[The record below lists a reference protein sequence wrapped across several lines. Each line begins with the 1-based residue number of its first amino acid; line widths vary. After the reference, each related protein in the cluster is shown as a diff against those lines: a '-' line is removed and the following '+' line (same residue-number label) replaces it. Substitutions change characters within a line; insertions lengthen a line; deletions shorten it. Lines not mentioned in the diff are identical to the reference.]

1 MFEDSAS
8 SYPRPPRLRDIA
20 GTRPNADRV
29 RQLMEEN
36 PGLGELQ
43 AYRMEQQRMAIVA
56 SMRTAEGRR
65 YWGAREARRQ
75 EGC

>member
-1 MFEDSAS
+1 MTVIQADF
-8 SYPRPPRLRDIA
+8 PIRPPRLRDIA

-36 PGLGELQ
+36 PGLGEMQ

-56 SMRTAEGRR
+56 SMRSTEGRR
-65 YWGAREARRQ
+65 YWAAREARRH

>member
-1 MFEDSAS
+1 MFEAS
-8 SYPRPPRLRDIA
+8 TTFSPFPPRLRDLA

-43 AYRMEQQRMAIVA
+43 AYRMEQQRMAIVS
-56 SMRTAEGRR
+56 SMRTTEGRR
-65 YWGAREARRQ
+65 YLASQEARRH
-75 EGC
+75 EGS